1 MSVQAINNVVAE
13 QYNVLPAQTLAS
25 AEVELPPP
33 PPPPPSKEP
42 EVKKGD
48 PSSMELSYVDT
59 YA

>member
-33 PPPPPSKEP
+33 PPSEEP